1 MAEGTWQRTAWQAS
15 VDETGQ
21 VGTVLIPDKN
31 YCGCLDLAAGKCME
45 TV

>member
-15 VDETGQ
+15 VDETGGS
-21 VGTVLIPDKN
+21 GTVLVSDKN
-31 YCGCLDLAAGKCME
+31 YCCWKMAAGKCME